1 MAQLISDD
9 GSRYQNGRYNVVH
22 MARRRWQSK
31 RYGEYNALRSGGD
44 DNGDRCVGE
53 ERLVEVAVLIASS
66 LDQSSSRINFR
77 PIS

>member
-1 MAQLISDD
+1 MAQPIGND
-9 GSRYQNGRYNVVH
+9 GNHNRNGKNNVLQ
-22 MARRRWQSK
+22 MARQRWESK

-44 DNGDRCVGE
+44 DSGDRCVGE

-77 PIS
+77 LIS